1 MVFCTTGRYLEVRL
15 SMCANDSV
23 LSQLFTYLMSH
34 DFYRAVCRTK
44 DISLA
49 STFSRDSSGISNGL
63 KERPKLNLTVKKELQ
78 GMGGQIMAQ
87 SRMAKGPDGTN
98 GFDSG
103 WTTRRSKHVEKDLL
117 ADLNTTLSASASE
130 FVPNF
135 SIPASGFESGETGDC
150 SVVNA

>member
-1 MVFCTTGRYLEVRL
+1 MMVLCPSYSLTW
-15 SMCANDSV
+15 
-23 LSQLFTYLMSH
+23 SH
-34 DFYRAVCRTK
+34 NCYHTVCRAK

-49 STFSRDSSGISNGL
+49 SSFGRNSGGISSGL

-103 WTTRRSKHVEKDLL
+103 WTTRVRKH
-117 ADLNTTLSASASE
+117 APLNTSLSASASE

-135 SIPASGFESGETGDC
+135 SNAASGFDLVETGE
-150 SVVNA
+150 VNVDA